1 MDITIGTNLTEITT
15 NNQLKNGTRMFHCSR
30 TNALYGSYSS
40 GYVRREVQYTS
51 PRFKM
56 TSEGL
61 VKAGDYNNRMQYP
74 LNKRTKSAV
83 EYEQNGC
90 RTSVMIM
97 DEDERLNLIVKASQ
111 NYKGYNRS

>member
-61 VKAGDYNNRMQYP
+61 VKAGDYNNRIQYP
-74 LNKRTKSAV
+74 LNKRIKSAA

-90 RTSVMIM
+90 RTSVMIT

>member
-15 NNQLKNGTRMFHCSR
+15 NNQLKNGTRMFHCIR

-74 LNKRTKSAV
+74 LNKRTKSAA